1 VNLATD
7 ALKAKW
13 QVEALSKEHQRQ
25 DFNCGDLELNGYLQ
39 RYVHQDSKR
48 SLTRAF
54 VLIQTDVHGTRPK
67 DPATKG
73 YYTLSA
79 THIQREKFPTEQAKK
94 LPRYPIPAVLLGR
107 LAVDHQLQGKGL
119 GAFLL
124 VDALKR
130 VARASATIG
139 VYAVMV
145 DASSDRAAQYY
156 QDFGFLTLKDQPRT
170 LFLPMDTVLQI
181 S

>member
-1 VNLATD
+1 MPADVSFASGKWLIQ
-7 ALKAKW
+7 AL
-13 QVEALSKEHQRQ
+13 VKEHQRKGF
-25 DFNCGDLELNGYLQ
+25 DCGDTDLNDYLAHF
-39 RYVHQDSKR
+39 VSQDSKR

-54 VLIQTDVHGTRPK
+54 VLIQDEAQEK
-67 DPATKG
+67 DTLVRG

-79 THIQREKFPTEQAKK
+79 TNIQREKFPTEQAKK

-107 LAVDHQLQGKGL
+107 LAVSNQLQGKGL

-139 VYAVMV
+139 VYAVLV
-145 DASSDRAAQYY
+145 DASSEKAAQYY
-156 QDFGFLTLKDQPRT
+156 QDFGFIALNDQPRT
-170 LFLPMDTVLQI
+170 LFLPMETIAQI